1 MFFVWYYLKLKKE
14 VIYVKPFKKSK
25 PLPIKSIRGM
35 QIDEIRE
42 VIRANN
48 GILSSAARELR
59 EIHDC
64 NITREQ
70 LQREVERNPA
80 LRNVLQDGLERMKDA
95 AMDVIAKSLAEG
107 NIDTAKFVMKM
118 TGQDRGWKST
128 DNVTNVTN
136 INPVVLVDDI

>member
-1 MFFVWYYLKLKKE
+1 MIICEAEKE
-14 VIYVKPFKKSK
+14 VIAMKSFVRSK
-25 PLPIKSIRGM
+25 PLKIKSIRGL
-35 QIDEIRE
+35 QVHEIKD

-59 EIHDC
+59 EVHGC

-70 LQREVERNPA
+70 LQREVEKNPA

-95 AMDVIAKSLAEG
+95 AMDVIAKSLEKG
-107 NIDTAKFVMKM
+107 DIDTAKFVMKM
-118 TGQDRGWKST
+118 TGQDRGFKSS

-136 INPVVLVDDI
+136 INPVVLVDDL